1 MEDTKVL
8 TFNLQQTDIDIIGKA
23 TSAMTRPNRSEA
35 LRKILREWSFFA
47 EQRRLAERPEA
58 LAFPAGPVGKRERA

>member
-1 MEDTKVL
+1 MEDAKAV
-8 TFNLQQTDIDIIGKA
+8 TFNLEPVDIAIVDRA
-23 TSAMTRPNRSEA
+23 TEQLTYPNRSEA